1 MGAPIIE
8 GVMAERAVNL
18 VEPGSSRHF
27 VSSRVGVLGAW
38 VATALLFGAL
48 FPVVEGATSGKTAR
62 LLPLAFV
69 AASAMLLLAVTRPD
83 WLLVV
88 GFFLLAFVKVEP
100 APVDLAFLLL
110 IVVVAVRSHND
121 PLLLPPG
128 VLLAML
134 LFAPITILS
143 LVNANNW
150 GAAIRFEAITL
161 YLLAFAMFLPTML
174 QRFGVLRPAIKA
186 YIIVAAF
193 SALAGTLAVKPGFP
207 GSSALMFDTQRT
219 QAFFKDP
226 NVFGPFLVP
235 PLIIVLEDL
244 VRPRLLGWSARR
256 CGVVAL
262 ILALGVLFSYSRAA
276 ILNFG
281 LGAVTLFGV
290 YLWRRRGR
298 AAALKLGV
306 AAALC
311 GVAGLSVLAATN
323 SLTFFESRSHL
334 QSYDHNRFATQGAGF
349 EQASVHLFGHG
360 PGQVGGNLPQA
371 THSIYARVAYEQGY
385 IGLALIIA
393 IFLATLV
400 AAVRF
405 AKRDGDISGLGS
417 GALLGAWVGLLAN
430 SLFIDTLHWRHL
442 WIIAALIWY
451 GATTQRRAAQ
461 VVEAKAA
468 APASG

>member
-1 MGAPIIE
+1 
-8 GVMAERAVNL
+8 MAERAVNL

-128 VLLAML
+128 VLFALL

-143 LVNANNW
+143 LVNANDW
-150 GAAIRFEAITL
+150 GAALRFEAITL

-174 QRFGVLRPAIKA
+174 QHFGVLRPAIKA
-186 YIIVAAF
+186 WTHAPPSRLWSGCWRSSPVSRGAALSCTTHNARRPF
-193 SALAGTLAVKPGFP
+193 SRI
-207 GSSALMFDTQRT
+207 RT
-219 QAFFKDP
+219 CSR
-226 NVFGPFLVP
+226 PFLVP
-235 PLIIVLEDL
+235 ALIIVLEDL
-244 VRPRLLGWSARR
+244 VRPRLLGWSTRR
-256 CGVVAL
+256 CGLVAL

-311 GVAGLSVLAATN
+311 GVAGFSVLAATN

-349 EQASVHLFGHG
+349 QQASVHLFGHG
-360 PGQVGGNLPQA
+360 PGQVQVNLPLA
-371 THSIYARVAYEQGY
+371 THSVYARVAYEQGY

-393 IFLATLV
+393 IFLGTLV
-400 AAVRF
+400 TAVRF

-417 GALLGAWVGLLAN
+417 GALLGAWVGLIAN
-430 SLFIDTLHWRHL
+430 SFFIDTLHWRHL
-442 WIIAALIWY
+442 WIVAALIWY

-461 VVEAKAA
+461 VAA
-468 APASG
+468 AERASLASG